1 MTIKSILTFGCWML
15 LASAL
20 LSNPAFADPPG
31 IDPDLLSGSGGNSG
45 VISVNA
51 PPQPLEPGRTKF
63 LPPQPEGVINLNAPS
78 QQNRRNGALLEF
90 TMKNCTP
97 GTPGCPPR
105 SVDLPSFQRTQI
117 RMDLPHFS
125 MSSMSSGIGGAAGRI
140 R

>member
-1 MTIKSILTFGCWML
+1 MNLKSFLAFGCWML

-20 LSNPAFADPPG
+20 LSNAASADPVG

-51 PPQPLEPGRTKF
+51 PPQPLDPGRTKY
-63 LPPQPEGVINLNAPS
+63 LPPQPEGIIHLNAPS
-78 QQNRRNGALLEF
+78 QQGRRHGALLEF
-90 TMKNCTP
+90 AKKNCTP
-97 GTPGCPPR
+97 EAAGCPSG
-105 SVDLPSFQRTQI
+105 SVGLPAIQRTQM

-125 MSSMSSGIGGAAGRI
+125 MSGASGIGGSAGRI